1 METTERIVEAYVR
14 YVRGWA
20 TIPNLRCSGQKE
32 IDLFAIDPVTDERW
46 HIETS
51 VSISSGFSALTNDPF
66 EPGEHKSRVKAA
78 TARRKLGFFL
88 QEKFLPK
95 AVEERLACFG
105 CGTGKVRRAIVTW
118 EWKEGV
124 QEAAAAEGIELW
136 GLPILMQEIADKA
149 KAGRA
154 YLSDDILRTID
165 LYARGLTARKKSSL
179 KEQKREAD
187 SVKPISEYTDT
198 KQLQT
203 LMANAKR
210 QGRDDVYHEAFR
222 RRCELEGVN
231 YDDPLEKEFYAT
243 LAAYEQLLAEKNG
256 RTTLASYTRRKL
268 RAKGVVGCLQD
279 WAMDTKETDGF
290 KTLVA
295 RGMVELT
302 GEYLVTKYPQRF
314 TPDAV
319 RRAAARL
326 SSIDG

>member
-1 METTERIVEAYVR
+1 M
-14 YVRGWA
+14 
-20 TIPNLRCSGQKE
+20 
-32 IDLFAIDPVTDERW
+32 
-46 HIETS
+46 
-51 VSISSGFSALTNDPF
+51 
-66 EPGEHKSRVKAA
+66 
-78 TARRKLGFFL
+78 
-88 QEKFLPK
+88 
-95 AVEERLACFG
+95 
-105 CGTGKVRRAIVTW
+105 
-118 EWKEGV
+118 
-124 QEAAAAEGIELW
+124 
-136 GLPILMQEIADKA
+136 
-149 KAGRA
+149 
-154 YLSDDILRTID
+154 
-165 LYARGLTARKKSSL
+165 
-179 KEQKREAD
+179 
-187 SVKPISEYTDT
+187 KPISEYTDT